1 MARLPV
7 SLISLL
13 LASSVLLAQDYFPL
27 GALGKD
33 AASHQF
39 SVDWYSKHL
48 KALHEPSL
56 WELSRKDPHAEVY
69 RFLWLRS
76 FDHPMAVRLVIRSS
90 GSGASGSGWM
100 NSRMTSGQGGLE
112 PGRITRYNVFL
123 LTKAKTQE
131 FLNAL
136 ESANFW
142 NLPALPEANEEEVH
156 LDGAQWIVE
165 GVRNGQYHVVD
176 RWSPEKGD
184 PVREFGLVALKL
196 GRFKIRSGELY

>member
-13 LASSVLLAQDYFPL
+13 LASSVLLAQDYFPP

-76 FDHPMAVRLVIRSS
+76 FDHPIAVRLVIR
-90 GSGASGSGWM
+90 ASGSGWM
-100 NSRMTSGQGGLE
+100 NSRMTSGQGGFE
-112 PGRITRYNVFL
+112 PGGITRYNVFW

-136 ESANFW
+136 QSANFW
-142 NLPALPEANEEEVH
+142 NLPALLESNEHSVE

-165 GVRNGQYHVVD
+165 GVRNGRYHVVD